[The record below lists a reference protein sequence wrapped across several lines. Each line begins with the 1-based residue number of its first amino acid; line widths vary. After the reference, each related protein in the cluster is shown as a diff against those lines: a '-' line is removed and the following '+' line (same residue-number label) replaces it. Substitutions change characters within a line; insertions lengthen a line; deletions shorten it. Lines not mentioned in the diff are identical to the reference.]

1 VIIETLQNSKAHVC
15 YNIKNGKPQMGFVT
29 DGKEG

>member
-1 VIIETLQNSKAHVC
+1 VIIETFQNRKAHVW

-29 DGKEG
+29 DCKEG